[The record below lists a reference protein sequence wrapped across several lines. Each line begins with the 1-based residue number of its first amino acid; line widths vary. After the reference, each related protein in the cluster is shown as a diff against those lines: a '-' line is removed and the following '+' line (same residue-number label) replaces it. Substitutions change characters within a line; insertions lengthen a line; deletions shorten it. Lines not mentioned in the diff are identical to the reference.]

1 MTYYYYY
8 NFFLQPNDITFSCS
22 NTITPH
28 PLQLRMLLS
37 NTHHY
42 HTRLISY
49 LYFVLIR
56 TKTTLHHTTIIHFLP
71 SLYAHL
77 HLLRTFSI
85 HFFYTTFSLL
95 STTFPSFNSFSHLFF
110 RHPFFMHSSHYFSE
124 HVPYLSSF
132 HFFGFLVLARDNQLL
147 RQEQYYYFND

>member
-95 STTFPSFNSFSHLFF
+95 STTFPSFNSFYHLLSTSFPWCTPRTSF
-110 RHPFFMHSSHYFSE
+110 QNMLLISPPSTSSAFS
-124 HVPYLSSF
+124 Y
-132 HFFGFLVLARDNQLL
+132 LVLYKYH
-147 RQEQYYYFND
+147 QYINDWA